1 MDDFAEWGVDEFGGV
16 GDLGVIEISVGDIVG
31 VGKIEDFDEGFF
43 DDAGALAVGTGWV
56 HGGEIEDGHAPKNS
70 DGED

>member
-43 DDAGALAVGTGWV
+43 DDAGALAVGTG
-56 HGGEIEDGHAPKNS
+56 
-70 DGED
+70 

>member
-43 DDAGALAVGTGWV
+43 DDASALAVGTG
-56 HGGEIEDGHAPKNS
+56 
-70 DGED
+70 